1 MQSDNEFKVPKQVLI
16 MTSVE
21 AEKEA
26 VLRGINGLESFDVEV
41 AGVGPVASAISTTI
55 ALSNKG
61 YDLVI
66 NMGIAGGFKEI
77 AEIGSIVVGTD
88 SIAADLGAETAEGFQ
103 TIEELGFGTS
113 LAIADHELVTKLKD
127 KLKDTELI
135 GQAAPIL
142 TLSTVTGTVETA
154 QQLQQRYPKA
164 AAEAME
170 GFGVAMA
177 AKKKGIP
184 FLEIRSISN
193 IIGPRDRDS
202 WKIKDALVSLEKTAK
217 LVTEVV

>member
-1 MQSDNEFKVPKQVLI
+1 MQSYNEFKAPRQVLI

-41 AGVGPVASAISTTI
+41 AGVGPVDSAISTTI

-66 NMGIAGGFKEI
+66 NMGIAGGFKEM

-113 LAIADHELVTKLKD
+113 LVIADQELVTKLKG
-127 KLKDTELI
+127 KLKETALF

-154 QQLQQRYPKA
+154 QQLQERYPQA

-193 IIGPRDRDS
+193 IIGPRDRES